1 VSNIAIGTNASVNT
15 AGVSL
20 ATALGSGATV
30 TASNSVA
37 LGANSI
43 ANQPNTVSVGA
54 PGAERRIT
62 NVAVGIAPTDAVN
75 VSQLQ
80 GLQSQVTG
88 VQTEERRGIAAAI
101 AANGYTT
108 PMRAGGTTVG
118 VSGGFFHGESA
129 VGMSLAHRLASAPNL
144 VVYGSYANSA
154 GAENVYKVGG
164 AYEF

>member
-1 VSNIAIGTNASVNT
+1 M
-15 AGVSL
+15 
-20 ATALGSGATV
+20 
-30 TASNSVA
+30 A

-62 NVAVGIAPTDAVN
+62 NVAPGIAPTDAVN

-80 GLQSQVTG
+80 GLQSQVAG

-108 PMRAGGTTVG
+108 PVRAGGTTVG

-129 VGMSLAHRLASAPNL
+129 VGMSLAHRLAWARISWSMARTRTAPAPKTSTRLAALMSSEATCLL
-144 VVYGSYANSA
+144 V
-154 GAENVYKVGG
+154 
-164 AYEF
+164 

>member
-1 VSNIAIGTNASVNT
+1 MSSIAIGVNSVAARSNNLAVCTNASVNT
-15 AGVSL
+15 AGVSF
-20 ATALGSGATV
+20 ATALGNGATV

-62 NVAVGIAPTDAVN
+62 NVALGIAPTDAVN

-129 VGMSLAHRLASAPNL
+129 WG
-144 VVYGSYANSA
+144 
-154 GAENVYKVGG
+154 
-164 AYEF
+164 